1 MGYGFSSLVPFRKSV
16 ISSIPVTVADE
27 IMPVVQVAG
36 LVSPTITYGPW
47 SFAVV
52 QAQFALVG
60 SVLST
65 VQGLSRHHAHGR
77 SFVQTAY

>member
-1 MGYGFSSLVPFRKSV
+1 M
-16 ISSIPVTVADE
+16 IPVTVADE

-36 LVSPTITYGPW
+36 VSVSPTITYGPW

-77 SFVQTAY
+77 SFVQTA